1 VVADLLGGTPP
12 EKTSRHR
19 HAGGAGALFLVT
31 LVLFLFLGAGPAPP
45 VKPPPTVVL
54 LSMDGVRWDY
64 PLRDHLPA
72 FGAMAESGLCAG
84 RLAPPFPSLTFP
96 SHATLA
102 TGVAPSAHGI
112 VANAFLDRVMD
123 HRFSDEPEATW
134 LNAEPLWVHCE
145 RAGMKAAVRSWP
157 CSQGS
162 WNGVSPSY
170 FRAYESG
177 DHDRETIRWILDLLG
192 RTAGER
198 PRLIM
203 AWTRGAD
210 GPGHAEGPDG
220 AGVHRA
226 MAAADGLL
234 AELRA
239 GLKTLDPPVP
249 VDLLVVSD
257 HGMAK
262 VDRVVDPLAVI
273 PKEGYFP
280 FVANSGPVCNIT
292 VKNETQRRQV
302 AAELHRLPRDVL
314 VMTRPEAAARF
325 HYECPGRTGDFV
337 LLCPPG
343 ATFSSFGRKR
353 ARDLPRGMHGY
364 DPAVQ
369 DMGGILYAEG
379 PHFSPGK
386 ALAEVQAV
394 DIAPTVCACLGLSP
408 PPRCEGRNLLNAP

>member
-1 VVADLLGGTPP
+1 MVADPLRGAPP
-12 EKTSRHR
+12 EEFPRRRPTGRWGTLCVLILGLLFFM
-19 HAGGAGALFLVT
+19 GG
-31 LVLFLFLGAGPAPP
+31 GPAPP

-64 PLRDHLPA
+64 PGRDHLPT
-72 FGAMAESGLCAG
+72 FRAMAESGLRAG
-84 RLAPPFPSLTFP
+84 RLTPPFPSLTFP

-112 VANAFLDRVMD
+112 VANAFLDRAMD
-123 HRFSDEPEATW
+123 RRFSDGPEASW
-134 LNAEPLWVHCE
+134 LRTEPIWVRCE
-145 RAGMKAAVRSWP
+145 RAGMRAAVRSWP

-192 RTAGER
+192 RPVGER
-198 PRLIM
+198 PRLIV

-220 AGVHRA
+220 EGVHRA

-280 FVANSGPVCNIT
+280 FVASSGPVCNIT

-302 AAELHRLPRDVL
+302 AAGLHRLPRDVL

-325 HYECPGRTGDFV
+325 HYECPDRTGDFV